1 MRVRGCASDAL
12 KVPVRVCVCLWAPQG
27 GSVASASAPAAA
39 AAALWTGSNLE
50 QTK

>member
-12 KVPVRVCVCLWAPQG
+12 KVPVCVCVCLWAPLG
-27 GSVASASAPAAA
+27 GSVASASAPA

>member
-1 MRVRGCASDAL
+1 MRVCGCASDAL
-12 KVPVRVCVCLWAPQG
+12 KVPVCVCLWAPLG

>member
-12 KVPVRVCVCLWAPQG
+12 KVPVRVCVCLWAPLG